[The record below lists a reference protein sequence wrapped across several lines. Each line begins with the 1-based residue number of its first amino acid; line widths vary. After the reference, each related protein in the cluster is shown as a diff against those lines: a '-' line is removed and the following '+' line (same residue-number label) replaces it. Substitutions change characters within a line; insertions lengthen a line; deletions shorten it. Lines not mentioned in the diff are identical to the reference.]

1 MATGDLEVPDRGLG
15 CPEAMEE
22 LAMLMEKSRKQLQEE
37 KARGGERAERS
48 EEASS
53 QAQGLDEDAQ
63 SQAPEQAPDGVGPSK
78 AKAELGDPGKERG
91 KAATAPKSAPARK
104 KSKAQAQP
112 PGKPQPR
119 TLGSDELPWG
129 EITLNKCLAL
139 ASVVAVLSMAF
150 QVFQDVID
158 GEEEGPEAAPALWAW
173 PGGGAPKD
181 GGPKLP
187 KPRDWAKASAPP
199 PGSQPLAK
207 ESPEAAR
214 LGEAPPK
221 ELEPEGQEEGKAGPA
236 RAPEAATLPEDL
248 GVGPKATRPERP
260 ERPEKPSWAGNKKGS
275 REERAEPPR
284 RDRKEGGRRPRPPR
298 EGAEEAPRRPW
309 EHKHHA
315 GRWEDSKKP
324 PREGARSKREEQ
336 RRQEDRARFF
346 PKQKYREGKRRD

>member
-22 LAMLMEKSRKQLQEE
+22 LAMLMEKSRKQSQEE
-37 KARGGERAERS
+37 KAKGGEMAERS
-48 EEASS
+48 EEVSS
-53 QAQGLDEDAQ
+53 QAQGPDEDGQ
-63 SQAPEQAPDGVGPSK
+63 SRAPQQAPDGIRPSK
-78 AKAELGDPGKERG
+78 AKAEQGGPG
-91 KAATAPKSAPARK
+91 KAATAPKSAPTRK

-112 PGKPQPR
+112 PGKPQLRPGP
-119 TLGSDELPWG
+119 LSDELPWG

-158 GEEEGPEAAPALWAW
+158 GDEEGPEAAPALWAW
-173 PGGGAPKD
+173 PGSGAPKD
-181 GGPKLP
+181 GGPTPP
-187 KPRDWAKASAPP
+187 KPRDGAKTPAPP
-199 PGSQPLAK
+199 AGPKPPAK
-207 ESPEAAR
+207 ESPGAFR

-221 ELEPEGQEEGKAGPA
+221 ELEPEAPEEEKAGPA
-236 RAPEAATLPEDL
+236 RAPEVAALPEDPGL
-248 GVGPKATRPERP
+248 GPGAERP
-260 ERPEKPSWAGNKKGS
+260 ERPSWAGSKKGS

-309 EHKHHA
+309 EREHKHHR

-324 PREGARSKREEQ
+324 PREGARNKREEQ